1 MPFTIGG
8 ATFLAQ
14 DLSVRCFDGTHDI
27 FRGFAGVLI
36 AFFGVGFPLLF
47 ASLLRRHRAELHKP
61 EIFERLG
68 FLYDGYDTKR
78 GMYFWES
85 IVMVRKAA
93 VVMIGSLVQDAYR
106 QIFASVALLIASLF
120 AQAYFQPYTK
130 RMFNLLECVALV
142 TVAVTQLMSMFFL
155 RSDSL
160 TAQCEGQSDVLVVDA
175 QGTTC
180 AQVREQAR
188 SSSITT
194 TVGMV
199 LVNLAYVL
207 FTVLLLVYM
216 WLDETAQADPTG
228 IVANGLRKARFRFGA
243 LLTTAAPPGEADKT
257 EVMMS
262 GAGGGKMADSFGGGA
277 RGMPSLGGVVINNP
291 LLLRLQSDGAALG
304 SAAGGGA
311 SGGAQ
316 RAAPGGPGGSSS
328 DAAVGK
334 GGDGAAVVVSA
345 RALSTVSS
353 LDIFAARNRRAL
365 GAGPKKRLHFAPS
378 LHGADSAAPTFVEAD
393 EDRWGDDDAEEDAGV
408 DDAWG
413 VSDDDNERAGGS
425 KA

>member
-160 TAQCEGQSDVLVVDA
+160 MAQCEGQSDVLVVDA

-243 LLTTAAPPGEADKT
+243 LLTTAAPLGEADET

-262 GAGGGKMADSFGGGA
+262 GGKMADSFGGSA

-291 LLLRLQSDGAALG
+291 LLLRLQSDGAA
-304 SAAGGGA
+304 GGGA

-328 DAAVGK
+328 VAADGK
-334 GGDGAAVVVSA
+334 GGDGTAVVVSA

-365 GAGPKKRLHFAPS
+365 GAGQKKRLHFAPS

-413 VSDDDNERAGGS
+413 VSDDDDESAGVS